1 MRSCGL
7 MKLSRQGY
15 YKHIAEKKN
24 QIQMKEGLVKEV
36 IQARNRCGNIGGRK
50 LYHVLRP
57 SIPLGRD
64 RFFDWLR
71 ENGLL
76 VLRKRRF
83 VRTTDSKHGFGYA
96 PNRIKGQRVERPD
109 QVWVSDIT
117 YLRTRTGFCYLALT
131 MDLYSR
137 KILGYD
143 VNDTLEM
150 IGAQRALEMAQSAA
164 IATKGTIHHSDR
176 GSQYASPRYI
186 RMLQKKG
193 MLNSMTKAGDCY
205 ENAAAERLNGILKQ
219 DYGLGLIFESKEMAI
234 RAVRQAIISYNNERP
249 HWALNFK
256 TPNQVYQQ
264 FNQLT
269 VN

>member
-1 MRSCGL
+1 

-15 YKHIAEKKN
+15 YKRSREKKEHALMQAN
-24 QIQMKEGLVKEV
+24 LTKEV
-36 IQARNRCGNIGGRK
+36 IHARNRCGNIGGRK

-64 RFFDWLR
+64 RFFDWMR

-76 VLRKRRF
+76 VLRRRRF
-83 VRTTDSKHGFGYA
+83 VRTTDSRHGYGYA
-96 PNRIKGQRVERPD
+96 PNRIKGQCIERPD

-117 YLRTRTGFCYLALT
+117 YLRTRGSFCYLALT

-143 VNDTLEM
+143 VNDTLEI
-150 IGAQRALEMAQSAA
+150 IGAQRALEMAQKVA
-164 IATKGTIHHSDR
+164 IGTKGTIHHSDR

-186 RMLQKKG
+186 RMLQRKG
-193 MLNSMTKAGDCY
+193 MINSMTKAGDCY

-219 DYGLGLIFESKEMAI
+219 EYGLGLIFESKELAMK
-234 RAVRQAIISYNNERP
+234 AVRQAVISYNKERP
-249 HWALNFK
+249 HWSLGLK

-264 FNQLT
+264 FNQ
-269 VN
+269 

>member
-1 MRSCGL
+1 MIGI
-7 MKLSRQGY
+7 SRQAY
-15 YKHIAEKKN
+15 YKRLIENDKG
-24 QIQMKEGLVKEV
+24 KEMQTNLVKDV

-50 LYHVLRP
+50 LLHVLRP
-57 SIPLGRD
+57 SIPMGRD
-64 RFFDWLR
+64 RFFYWLR
-71 ENGLL
+71 ANGLL

-83 VRTTDSKHGFGYA
+83 VRTTDSRHGFGYA
-96 PNRIKGQRVERPD
+96 PNRIKDESILRTD

-117 YLRTRTGFCYLALT
+117 YLKTQEGFCYLALT

-150 IGAQRALEMAQSAA
+150 VGAQRALKMAQGVALK
-164 IATKGTIHHSDR
+164 TNGTIHHSDR

-186 RMLQKKG
+186 ALLKKKG
-193 MLNSMTKAGDCY
+193 MLNSMSKAGDCY

-219 DYGLGLIFESKEMAI
+219 DYGLGLTFESKEMAVK
-234 RAVRQAIISYNNERP
+234 AVRQAVESYNNYRP
-249 HWALNFK
+249 HWALNFN

-264 FNQLT
+264 SN
-269 VN
+269 N

>member
-1 MRSCGL
+1 MRACEK

-15 YKHIAEKKN
+15 YQRKN
-24 QIQMKEGLVKEV
+24 CSVMKVDLTKEV

-57 SIPLGRD
+57 NIPMGRD

-71 ENGLL
+71 LNGFL
-76 VLRKRRF
+76 VLRKRRY
-83 VRTTDSKHGFGYA
+83 VRTTDSRHGFGYA
-96 PNRIKGQRVERPD
+96 PNRIKGQSVERPD

-117 YLRTRTGFCYLALT
+117 YLRTQGGFCYLALT

-137 KILGYD
+137 KILGFD

-150 IGAQRALEMAQSAA
+150 IGAQRALEMAQKGAMSTA
-164 IATKGTIHHSDR
+164 GTIHHSDR

-186 RMLQKKG
+186 RMLQKAG
-193 MLNSMTKAGDCY
+193 MQNSMTLAGDCY

-219 DYGLGLIFESKEMAI
+219 EYGLGLIFESKELAVK
-234 RAVRQAIISYNNERP
+234 AVRQAVGSYNNHRP
-249 HWALNFK
+249 HWALDLK
-256 TPNQVYQQ
+256 TPNQAYQQ
-264 FNQLT
+264 FN
-269 VN
+269 

>member
-1 MRSCGL
+1 MQACRK
-7 MKLSRQGY
+7 MNLSRQGY
-15 YKHIAEKKN
+15 YKRVVETKEKS
-24 QIQMKEGLVKEV
+24 QMKADLTKEV
-36 IQARNRCGNIGGRK
+36 IHTRNRCGNIGGRK

-76 VLRKRRF
+76 VCRKRRF
-83 VRTTDSKHGFGYA
+83 VRTTDSRHGFGYA
-96 PNRIKGQRVERPD
+96 PNRIKGHPPERPD

-117 YLRTRTGFCYLALT
+117 YLRTRGGFCYLALT

-143 VNDTLEM
+143 VNDTFEM
-150 IGAQRALEMAQSAA
+150 IGAKRALEMAQKAA
-164 IATKGTIHHSDR
+164 IETNGTIHHSDR

-219 DYGLGLIFESKEMAI
+219 DNGLGLTFESKELVLK
-234 RAVRQAIISYNNERP
+234 AVRQAVVSYNNDRP

-264 FNQLT
+264 FNQ
-269 VN
+269 